1 MFNEELVMYFIGQ
14 NMIPVKLNTEDL
26 EVLYILSMDCV
37 KAVMVYNHEIN
48 KDISV
53 DKHKHVREQV
63 IEKLSLKHNL
73 PVKTVA
79 IICTDTPNEVEEL
92 ICNTTSSD
100 ERWIVD
106 TKNNVVIVG
115 EDNRIVNEDVYK
127 NVEEVIKAESYRRAY
142 VAKDK
147 GMFAKEPSVAR
158 TRINRTIGRKKVASK
173 GVWRDYILTVTT
185 ALILINV
192 FIHFDLERMGSTYN
206 PKFMLDY
213 GAMHWRNIF
222 EEGEVW
228 RLFTSMF
235 MHFGI
240 DHLIGNMFVLFLLGN
255 ALEQAIGKIR
265 FLIIYLGSGMAA
277 GLASAFYYWSVEKN
291 VVSAGA
297 SGAIYG
303 VMGAMIAVF
312 IVCKIRTSLNLRGL
326 IIYSIISI
334 VNSMNSEE
342 VDHTAH
348 MGGFTSGI
356 VLAIILLLVLPN
368 DKIQERGSGRY

>member
-106 TKNNVVIVG
+106 TKNNVVIVD

-158 TRINRTIGRKKVASK
+158 TRINRTIGRKRVASK

-185 ALILINV
+185 ALIIINV